1 MLRHFDLKSS
11 NKISKPSISKSFLKG
26 RTQEKQHGK
35 DVKTSKT
42 QSLHNFNDSNDIPR
56 AKLNSEPTVCQNNS
70 YIVNRD
76 TNLKKFRTLVNLKS
90 GDRKFSFYPT
100 PTLIDE
106 SIEYQTCKIVPNKER
121 KTDYIYKVVFQSTSS
136 KRLDVQ

>member
-11 NKISKPSISKSFLKG
+11 NGTSKPSFSKRFLKG
-26 RTQEKQHGK
+26 RSQEKNGGR

-42 QSLHNFNDSNDIPR
+42 QSLYHVNDSNDIPR

-76 TNLKKFRTLVNLKS
+76 TNLKKFRTSLNLKS
-90 GDRKFSFYPT
+90 GDRKIAFYPT

-106 SIEYQTCKIVPNKER
+106 SIEYQTCKIIPNKER
-121 KTDYIYKVVFQSTSS
+121 KTDYIYKVVFQSASS